1 MLGIADVKPVAEQ
14 DTDQSDAPK
23 IVPMTQL
30 ELDFKQA
37 MASSNIAPY
46 HQDEGQ
52 PIPNLSES
60 ENVGDDT
67 EDSVIVHERFAFI
80 FKNHDK
86 TERAAMAR
94 PSKQSPQ
101 SITDKSV
108 VVMDCGASQTIT
120 GSLLNSRD
128 VIKSKPEL

>member
-23 IVPMTQL
+23 IVPMTHL

-67 EDSVIVHERFAFI
+67 ENSVIVHERFAFI
-80 FKNHDK
+80 FKNE
-86 TERAAMAR
+86 TERAAMGGTGGDVLAVPAYQHGAR
-94 PSKQSPQ
+94 RSSAKIKGQP
-101 SITDKSV
+101 
-108 VVMDCGASQTIT
+108 CG
-120 GSLLNSRD
+120 D
-128 VIKSKPEL
+128 F